1 MFLTTRLVT
10 QSVFLSLLALCA
22 ATEVFAQTLESIP
35 ANIFGDGNPANGI
48 EDSRERVFGGPL
60 GNSSRTG
67 HHVYAGT
74 IKCDGKTRGTAMVV
88 DTRELVSELK
98 SVVLV
103 TAAHILYDLEKKQRF
118 KRCEFQFMG
127 LSEIPGY
134 QAKIDLKNIQSGRFS
149 PCAAIDGDGFGEG
162 DWVFLSVPRPWKK
175 HDPDESILLRDF
187 SFVQLE
193 SFQQTRGE
201 LRLVAFNTT
210 AGVIDVSR
218 DCVALESRSDDLGG
232 GAWPGQLLDD
242 CDSVGGAS
250 GGGIVAVLNKQQYLI
265 GIRTGSHWSEAVFP
279 ATEFPL
285 GPPDGSVW
293 DRYTNTNFGRAIDH
307 KILIALEQFVFEL
320 KKDKRRF

>member
-1 MFLTTRLVT
+1 MPKMVLSVLT
-10 QSVFLSLLALCA
+10 LCA
-22 ATEVFAQTLESIP
+22 AIEAFAQIP
-35 ANIFGDGNPANGI
+35 ELIPINIFGDGNSVNGI

-60 GNSSRTG
+60 GNSSRAG
-67 HHVYAGT
+67 HHVNAGT

-88 DTRELVSELK
+88 DTRELVSELE

-103 TAAHILYDLEKKQRF
+103 TAAHIIYDLEKKRRF

-127 LSEIPGY
+127 LGEIPGY
-134 QAKIDLKNIQSGRFS
+134 QAKIDLKNIEAGRFS
-149 PCAAIDGDGFGEG
+149 PDIAIDVADFGEG

-175 HDPDESILLRDF
+175 HDPDESILLREF

-193 SFQQTRGE
+193 SFQQTNGE

-210 AGVIDVSR
+210 TGVIDVSR

-242 CDSVGGAS
+242 CDSVDGAS
-250 GGGIVAVLNKQQYLI
+250 GGGIVAVLHKQQYLI

-279 ATEFPL
+279 ATEFPH